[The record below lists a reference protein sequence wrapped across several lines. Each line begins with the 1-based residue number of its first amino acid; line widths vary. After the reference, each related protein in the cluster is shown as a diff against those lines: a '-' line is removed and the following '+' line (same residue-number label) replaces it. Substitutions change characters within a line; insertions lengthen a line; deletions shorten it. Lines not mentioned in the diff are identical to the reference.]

1 MTISLEVQK
10 KLGGYKIIERDGERV
25 PSFEKVSLPLK
36 MGYSLVCCVELM
48 RGIAIKRN
56 NSTLEQQAN
65 GFGHLYTLEWH
76 TKISSIA
83 NKTLD

>member
-1 MTISLEVQK
+1 
-10 KLGGYKIIERDGERV
+10 
-25 PSFEKVSLPLK
+25 
-36 MGYSLVCCVELM
+36 M

>member
-1 MTISLEVQK
+1 
-10 KLGGYKIIERDGERV
+10 
-25 PSFEKVSLPLK
+25 
-36 MGYSLVCCVELM
+36 M

-56 NSTLEQQAN
+56 NSTFEQQAN